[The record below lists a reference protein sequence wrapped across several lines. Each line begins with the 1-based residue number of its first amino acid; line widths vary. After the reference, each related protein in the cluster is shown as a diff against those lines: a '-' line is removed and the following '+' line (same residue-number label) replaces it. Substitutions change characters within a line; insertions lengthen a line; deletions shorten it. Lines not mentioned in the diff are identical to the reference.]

1 VSNNLQANFKSIDA
15 EITSSWAFG
24 ESIHDSEFVSFYTF
38 VEKIK
43 SAQQKNTQIL
53 PSKPFNGSVQVYYSF
68 KYNDTIVQTEHAFY
82 ENIWQGFRET
92 LRMILDGHDNLL
104 PGGMNRIIDRQIKAA
119 ENQNPNI
126 SALQLV
132 ECIPLFNTAVQEAH
146 KRSQDTVKKFSIY
159 RDIRICIYFGNSAGM
174 PYSRVP
180 VQLQNLISQHI
191 KPLIEKPPTQRKKP
205 TPKDFEN
212 TLNAVEEESGRFYPT
227 GSVAK
232 SLFKNKCVVL
242 EGVAGCGKSYQI
254 NTLSRE
260 DTGYGKANI
269 TTVVFHPSTSYEEFV
284 SGLRPNFSRQEDE
297 PEFVSHEGVF
307 LQACRKAVENP
318 TTPHLLFID
327 EIHRLA
333 RTAEEMLY
341 LAMEDFRVD
350 IVVGKGPGATSIP
363 LSLPPFTVVGATTR
377 AGLLPAPLRDRF
389 GFTGALCKMGA
400 TIQVYR
406 ECLGGTECRFG
417 QRNFYH
423 SAVISGPT
431 PLTGADIVVPDLRG
445 GFSHLIAALTAE
457 GTSRVEGVNL
467 IDRGYEHFTRKL
479 HQLEARVRYL
489 DA

>member
-1 VSNNLQANFKSIDA
+1 MSNNLQANFKSIDA

-180 VQLQNLISQHI
+180 VQLQDLISQHI

-212 TLNAVEEESGRFYPT
+212 TLNAVEEESSRFYPT
-227 GSVAK
+227 GPVAK
-232 SLFKNKCVVL
+232 SLLKINVL
-242 EGVAGCGKSYQI
+242 FLRE
-254 NTLSRE
+254 SR
-260 DTGYGKANI
+260 
-269 TTVVFHPSTSYEEFV
+269 
-284 SGLRPNFSRQEDE
+284 
-297 PEFVSHEGVF
+297 
-307 LQACRKAVENP
+307 AVESLTRSILSHVRILGTARP
-318 TTPHLLFID
+318 TL
-327 EIHRLA
+327 
-333 RTAEEMLY
+333 
-341 LAMEDFRVD
+341 
-350 IVVGKGPGATSIP
+350 
-363 LSLPPFTVVGATTR
+363 
-377 AGLLPAPLRDRF
+377 
-389 GFTGALCKMGA
+389 
-400 TIQVYR
+400 
-406 ECLGGTECRFG
+406 
-417 QRNFYH
+417 QR
-423 SAVISGPT
+423 
-431 PLTGADIVVPDLRG
+431 
-445 GFSHLIAALTAE
+445 
-457 GTSRVEGVNL
+457 
-467 IDRGYEHFTRKL
+467 
-479 HQLEARVRYL
+479 
-489 DA
+489 